1 MADHLDPRRHDVQFL
16 ADLFADLL
24 ELGAVVVAMTGILGE
39 LMDHFDAGQ
48 FGG

>member
-1 MADHLDPRRHDVQFL
+1 MADYLDPRRHDVQFL
-16 ADLFADLL
+16 TDLFADLL

-48 FGG
+48 LGG